1 MSETPDFNF
10 SSYLEW
16 NPDLLFLLASFLIT
30 LWTASSSKAPSL
42 TKLQHFAGPLCTLGW
57 PLRLVFL
64 LPLLRVLLRASQG
77 LFGPLHHSG
86 LDSKFTFFR
95 GFFRPVVSVSLSWR
109 LQDSVHSGYTNNIL
123 ISSYYSAEN
132 YIKCFIFMISF
143 TFQNHLMRHSYH
155 PYFAGE
161 ETEAKRSETQGH
173 MVCTKVWFQNWS
185 S

>member
-16 NPDLLFLLASFLIT
+16 NPDFFFLLASFLVT
-30 LWTASSSKAPSL
+30 LRTASSSKAPSL
-42 TKLQHFAGPLCTLGW
+42 TKLPALCWPSVHTGVAFTLSVSFASTPSTAQSLTRPIWSFASLRAWLKIHLLERLFSTCCLSITLLKVAGLST
-57 PLRLVFL
+57 LRL
-64 LPLLRVLLRASQG
+64 
-77 LFGPLHHSG
+77 H
-86 LDSKFTFFR
+86 
-95 GFFRPVVSVSLSWR
+95 
-109 LQDSVHSGYTNNIL
+109 YNIL
-123 ISSYYSAEN
+123 ISSYYSAEH

-173 MVCTKVWFQNWS
+173 IVCTKVWFQNWRS
-185 S
+185 